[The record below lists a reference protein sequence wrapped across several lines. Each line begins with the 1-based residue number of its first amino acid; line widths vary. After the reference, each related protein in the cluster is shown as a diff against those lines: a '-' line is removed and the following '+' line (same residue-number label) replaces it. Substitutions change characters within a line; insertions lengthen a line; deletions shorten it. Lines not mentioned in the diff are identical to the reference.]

1 MSKENKIKEEQ
12 LQKIVKGQND
22 LNQLLCRIGAFEAEK
37 SVVLAKVHEKNNELE
52 DFKQELQKEYGAIN
66 IDLKDGSYT
75 LVEEKKD

>member
-1 MSKENKIKEEQ
+1 
-12 LQKIVKGQND
+12 
-22 LNQLLCRIGAFEAEK
+22 LCRIGAFEAEK

-66 IDLKDGSYT
+66 VDLKDGSYT